1 MMEDL
6 PSSYSLGHLLPW
18 QKPDQ
23 MKTDLWELFL
33 GIGISNISTSFESR
47 LRRFLGDVF
56 NLPLVVVSEY
66 LLRRKQMRKEE
77 TVLFFCEREF
87 LDRLFSSKFEHVVP
101 FAFNTVNLHIL
112 SSFL

>member
-6 PSSYSLGHLLPW
+6 PSSYSLGHLLLW

-23 MKTDLWELFL
+23 VKTDLWELFL

-56 NLPLVVVSEY
+56 YLPLVVVSEY

-77 TVLFFCEREF
+77 TMLFFCEREF